1 MIDEKFIIFGA
12 VLSFI
17 GQISYLTN
25 TIGGKVKPNKVTWFF
40 WALIPLVAFAAEI
53 KQGVGLVSLMTFMVG
68 FGPLTIFIA
77 SFVNKKSYWKIH
89 PLDIFC
95 GFLSVSGLVMWFLTK
110 NANLAIMFSIFA
122 DGTAGVPTVIKASI
136 APETESSTI
145 FFLSGINA
153 LITLL
158 AITIWDFA
166 HYAFPLYIFFLC
178 FLMVILIKFKAGKIL
193 SRIISKSK

>member
-95 GFLSVSGLVMWFLTK
+95 GFLSVSGLVMWF
-110 NANLAIMFSIFA
+110 
-122 DGTAGVPTVIKASI
+122 
-136 APETESSTI
+136 
-145 FFLSGINA
+145 
-153 LITLL
+153 
-158 AITIWDFA
+158 
-166 HYAFPLYIFFLC
+166 
-178 FLMVILIKFKAGKIL
+178 
-193 SRIISKSK
+193 